1 MENKPEVVE
10 EIKSNWKNY
19 KAIID
24 GMRRVSET
32 GTAAST
38 FVNYDIP
45 VGGKTGSASV
55 PNGEANGL
63 FVAFAPFDDPQ
74 IAIAVVVEHAGS
86 GSAIASVARDVI
98 DAYMKTETADDRIQP
113 YNELVR

>member
-1 MENKPEVVE
+1 M
-10 EIKSNWKNY
+10 
-19 KAIID
+19 
-24 GMRRVSET
+24 
-32 GTAAST
+32 
-38 FVNYDIP
+38 
-45 VGGKTGSASV
+45 